1 MPRPYPA
8 SCLRLSLAA
17 LVLLLISAVPA
28 LRSTD
33 LPEVPDQYGQPVA
46 LDDSSHTV
54 QVAIVVT
61 AKRLRRIKP
70 WEKALIKAF
79 PDLKVVRV
87 ADIPR
92 TSPTTYEKV
101 AVKLRKRLPK
111 DLSVGIDLEGD
122 WAKRVNLD
130 TSVPN
135 LLLFDVN
142 GRLAAVHSGMYKAS
156 RFEPVRSDLESLL
169 AQAGNTIDAPRE

>member
-1 MPRPYPA
+1 MYRWNHPF
-8 SCLRLSLAA
+8 CLRL
-17 LVLLLISAVPA
+17 LLPA
-28 LRSTD
+28 LTILLVAATPVLQTRD

-46 LDDSSHTV
+46 PDSDTHTV
-54 QVAIVVT
+54 QVAIVVS

-70 WEKALIKAF
+70 WEKALKKAF
-79 PDLKVVRV
+79 PDLRIIRV

-101 AVKLRKRLPK
+101 AVKFRKRLPK
-111 DLSVGIDLEGD
+111 GLSVGIDLEGE
-122 WAKRVNLD
+122 WAKRLNLD
-130 TSVPN
+130 MNVPN

-156 RFEPVRSDLESLL
+156 RFEPVRADLESLIV
-169 AQAGNTIDAPRE
+169 QK

>member
-8 SCLRLSLAA
+8 PCLRLLLAA
-17 LVLLLISAVPA
+17 LALLLISAVPA

-33 LPEVPDQYGQPVA
+33 LPEVPDQYGQPVS
-46 LDDSSHTV
+46 LDGNSHAA
-54 QVAIVVT
+54 QVAIVVS

-79 PDLKVVRV
+79 PDLRVVRV

-92 TSPTTYEKV
+92 TSTTTYEKV
-101 AVKLRKRLPK
+101 AVKLRKRLPR
-111 DLSVGIDLEGD
+111 DLSVGIDLEGE
-122 WAKRVNLD
+122 WAKRASLD

-135 LLLFDVN
+135 LLLFDAN

-156 RFEPVRSDLESLL
+156 RFEPVRTDLESLL
-169 AQAGNTIDAPRE
+169 AQAGNPTETPRE